1 MRLVSCWH
9 TKFSKNNDTL
19 FCLLSLMN
27 HFCDSIT
34 PPRKI
39 VFYGEKETLSHILL
53 TQAFGLLR
61 GIIFIIRSLDLYI
74 LDKQHLNIFSV

>member
-1 MRLVSCWH
+1 
-9 TKFSKNNDTL
+9 
-19 FCLLSLMN
+19 MN
-27 HFCDSIT
+27 HFCDSIN

-61 GIIFIIRSLDLYI
+61 GIIFIIRSLDLCI
-74 LDKQHLNIFSV
+74 LDQQHLNIFFVQRSDLPRTIKLKNGLSFISFFRM